1 MSTQNQ
7 PESWHLDRRVPI
19 ALIFTLLL
27 QIFSFGWIASEMN
40 SDINTNR
47 RDLDRTVVQLERLQ
61 VESNQQ
67 AIQLGRIEEGIKNMD
82 RNLQDLV
89 DVIRTNQN
97 QRNGTR

>member
-1 MSTQNQ
+1 MASQNQ
-7 PESWHLDRRVPI
+7 PDSWHLDRRVPL

-40 SDINTNR
+40 SDIGVNR
-47 RDLDRTVVQLERLQ
+47 KDIDRAVVQLERLQ

-89 DVIRTNQN
+89 DVIRRQ
-97 QRNGTR
+97 NGTR

>member
-1 MSTQNQ
+1 MLTQNQ
-7 PESWHLDRRVPI
+7 PESWHLDRRVPL

-27 QIFSFGWIASEMN
+27 QILSFGWIASQMN

-47 RDLDRTVVQLERLQ
+47 RDIERTVVQLERLQ